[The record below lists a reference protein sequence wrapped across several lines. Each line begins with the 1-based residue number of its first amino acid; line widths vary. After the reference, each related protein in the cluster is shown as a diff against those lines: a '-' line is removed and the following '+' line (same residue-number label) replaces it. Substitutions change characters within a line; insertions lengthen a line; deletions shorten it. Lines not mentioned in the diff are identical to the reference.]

1 MADVNSVNVSNTDYV
16 MSGINTI
23 ISCTTAVGTATKTA
37 TVPKG
42 FTLDSGVSF
51 LIKFTNGNTATSP
64 TLTLTPEGGSALTNK
79 SLVGTSGSN
88 VLVAN
93 VIYTCYYNGTSFLI
107 DNNCT
112 YHISNTSNPHS
123 VTASQ
128 VNLGNVANRTIDA
141 TASTS
146 STNYIQNNVATSIAN
161 GVVCTTSGATTNAK
175 VVNLTGFT
183 LFNGATVRVS
193 FQAGNILA
201 KPTLNVNSTGAKTI
215 VVLRNNKFYFPA
227 VHTGYWDGATTTST
241 RMWDN
246 YVTFELMYLSGSKTV
261 YDSSNND
268 SASSVDG
275 VWLIMG
281 NPVVNSYF
289 STDSSYTVYANG
301 LIEQW
306 GGEIVDIT
314 SLKTIYFPIVFSTSN
329 PNIKA
334 QFVRRVDTGVPR
346 GVFSIVNTSENEFHG
361 EIAVSTQYT
370 TGSYL
375 QWKAV
380 GY

>member
-23 ISCTTAVGTATKTA
+23 ISCTTAVGTNTKTA

-79 SLVGTSGSN
+79 SLVGISGSN

-93 VIYTCYYNGTSFLI
+93 VIYTCYYNGTNFTI

-112 YHISNTSNPHS
+112 SHIANKNNPHEVDATDVGLELVQNRS
-123 VTASQ
+123 IDSTASK
-128 VNLGNVANRTIDA
+128 T
-141 TASTS
+141 

-161 GVVCTTSGATTNAK
+161 GTICVTSASSPTKAVTIS
-175 VVNLTGFT
+175 GFT
-183 LFNGATVRVS
+183 LFDGATVRVS
-193 FQAGNILA
+193 FQYGNNSSN
-201 KPTLNVNSTGAKTI
+201 PTLNVSSTGAKRI

-246 YVTFELMYLSGSKTV
+246 YVTFELMHISGPQTV
-261 YDSSNND
+261 YSPSDGST
-268 SASSVDG
+268 SSVDG

-289 STDSSYTVYANG
+289 STNSSYTVYANG

-306 GGEIVDIT
+306 GTFSSNQKGWIT
-314 SLKTIYFPIVFSTSN
+314 TQIL
-329 PNIKA
+329 
-334 QFVRRVDTGVPR
+334 
-346 GVFSIVNTSENEFHG
+346 FSIEMKDYIVNITPVITIKESSPGNLEYIAHEKTETSFYG
-361 EIAVSTQYT
+361 EYYSVPSTEAHPRNCDWYIR
-370 TGSYL
+370 
-375 QWKAV
+375 